1 MDWLAFIVQGKVEVE
16 FALLTAEEGERNP
29 VGKAREGPQPLDEPK
44 WAKRNIMT
52 ERVSRGKGGF
62 SGLFG
67 FWISF
72 IFCLFKAQLRF
83 WTCRNYAYVW
93 LDLEIEIR
101 LNFLSEQV
109 NIQLQNLEE
118 LCRSIISMKE
128 MEKTFLLC
136 YFSIEGVPMKQKIH
150 TQELKH
156 REK

>member
-1 MDWLAFIVQGKVEVE
+1 ME
-16 FALLTAEEGERNP
+16 FALLTTEEGERNP

-44 WAKRNIMT
+44 WAKRNGMT
-52 ERVSRGKGGF
+52 ERVKGEQADFVFFGF

-67 FWISF
+67 FWIPF

-109 NIQLQNLEE
+109 NIELQNPEE
-118 LCRSIISMKE
+118 LSRSIISMKE

-136 YFSIEGVPMKQKIH
+136 YFSIEGVPIKQKIH
-150 TQELKH
+150 TQEPKH
-156 REK
+156 GEK